1 MKQRGLYLTRELGH
15 DLGHLGGGHIL
26 ALPTEC
32 VANAIHK
39 VVVAEEA
46 EGMKGGSVSVLARR
60 VWGLGGV
67 LLPHPLESRMS
78 RSPVRKYLSPLTKTS
93 VITFLAVALGSV

>member
-15 DLGHLGGGHIL
+15 DLGHLSGGHIL
-26 ALPTEC
+26 ALPTER

-46 EGMKGGSVSVLARR
+46 EGTKGG
-60 VWGLGGV
+60 GV
-67 LLPHPLESRMS
+67 
-78 RSPVRKYLSPLTKTS
+78 
-93 VITFLAVALGSV
+93 